1 MEKKNQ
7 KVPVNEKLSLPAV
20 WTGLFAAVYVAVLP
34 MAGTIALRNLA
45 LLGGLVCLA
54 WQFRAIRS
62 ELWLG
67 LPVLLWA
74 MYLLVFPLIAIDHG
88 VAWQNL
94 GGQWGRGLLAML
106 IGAGTAAVLSGAD
119 RRVGVFHLGVLSA
132 VPLLVHLFLF
142 FSKAWEGGVLPWGYW
157 GRETHHA
164 DLGYAAGHTVIF
176 LMAAIAAGDRKYR
189 LGAMVL
195 VVAVLLSTVFA
206 RSRAGSAFAVFGGVL
221 VLLLAYLKQA
231 PQQRRYTLA
240 GLMVFLLAVAGIGA
254 LTLKDDPR
262 WHRMAAE
269 LSAGF
274 LGDPIRIECEGVE
287 VIEADIVAQY
297 GAGEQA
303 RQLLD
308 SVRYGDGSRM
318 VVLRAG
324 LALSFK
330 YPLGSDGSRQGF
342 QKLLSQECPSPAVI
356 MAHAHNGWIDTLLAI
371 GWLGALLYLL
381 VLLYFLRR
389 GWQSLA
395 GGAGASPWAFVLVAA
410 SVFWLVRGLTDSV
423 FRDHMLEMQGFLLAY
438 ALVAH
443 RLWTRRWDESRP
455 PEDAS

>member
-1 MEKKNQ
+1 M
-7 KVPVNEKLSLPAV
+7 VAV
-20 WTGLFAAVYVAVLP
+20 RTSTFWIGLFTACYVAVLP
-34 MAGTIALRNLA
+34 MADTIALRNLA

-54 WQFRAIRS
+54 GQFRAIRS

-74 MYLLVFPLIAIDHG
+74 MYLLVFPFIATDHG
-88 VAWQNL
+88 LAWQNL
-94 GGQWGRGLLAML
+94 VGQWGRGLLAML
-106 IGAGTAAVLSGAD
+106 IGAGAAAVLSGANG
-119 RRVGVFHLGVLSA
+119 RVSVFHLGVLSA

-142 FSKAWEGGVLPWGYW
+142 FSKAWESGALPWGYW

-164 DLGYAAGHTVIF
+164 DLGYAAGHAVIF
-176 LMAAIAAGDRKYR
+176 LMAAIVAGDRKYR
-189 LGAMVL
+189 LGAMML
-195 VVAVLLSTVFA
+195 VAAALLSTVFA
-206 RSRAGSAFAVFGGVL
+206 RSRAGSVFAVFGGLL
-221 VLLLAYLKQA
+221 VLLLAYLRQA
-231 PQQRRYTLA
+231 PQQRRYALA
-240 GLMVFLLAVAGIGA
+240 GLATFLFAVSGIGA
-254 LTLKDDPR
+254 LTVKDDPR

-324 LALSFK
+324 LELSFRH
-330 YPLGSDGSRQGF
+330 PWGSDGSRQGF
-342 QKLLSQECPSPAVI
+342 QKLLRQECPNPAVT

-371 GWLGALLYLL
+371 GWLGALLYLSI
-381 VLLYFLRR
+381 LLYFLHQ

-395 GGAGASPWAFVLVAA
+395 NGTGASPWGLVLVAA
-410 SVFWLVRGLTDSV
+410 SVFWLLRGLTDSV
-423 FRDHMLEMQGFLLAY
+423 FRDHMLEMQGFILAY

-443 RLWTRRWDESRP
+443 RLWARRWDESHP
-455 PEDAS
+455 PEDASQSPRQA